1 MCNLPNSAKVQAI
14 KIMCFSKLTFYF
26 PNMSFPEYVL
36 KDLEN
41 IIVEKLRSWFD
52 LNSSTTRSFFFT
64 PKQCGGLGIPQPRA
78 LYYAYRLSFVLSV
91 LNSDDTAV
99 RKRARDSLNLH
110 MCKRKIPTAQP
121 GETSFGGFSVSGD
134 KLNKKTKTHWPKSY
148 WVHIFEMCQREAI
161 SLKFRDDMYVFE
173 TIGDDG
179 SDFIIESHEGF
190 KLFYK
195 QKCCSKSFNYWK
207 ELKSQ
212 GRYIR
217 ETQDID
223 FKLTMHIFNNHK
235 IDDTIRN
242 FCTKYRLQLLTCQ
255 SLLHVY
261 YPQVHDKKCEMCG
274 FHSETVSHVLNGC
287 ASFKLNYQNRHN
299 RVVNCIF
306 DKIQH
311 TQNSNTVLKDKVLK
325 PSMFNSSNESFNHP
339 HTRPDITVINDEEM
353 SVKITEI
360 AIPYDCHISTCF
372 QHKFDKYFPLS
383 LEINQLGYHTEIIIL
398 LIGSMGS
405 VHSKFVS
412 GLRKININRCEA
424 IFLAQYCSISAAIG
438 SYKVWKKRC
447 SFLDS

>member
-1 MCNLPNSAKVQAI
+1 
-14 KIMCFSKLTFYF
+14 
-26 PNMSFPEYVL
+26 
-36 KDLEN
+36 
-41 IIVEKLRSWFD
+41 
-52 LNSSTTRSFFFT
+52 
-64 PKQCGGLGIPQPRA
+64 
-78 LYYAYRLSFVLSV
+78 
-91 LNSDDTAV
+91 
-99 RKRARDSLNLH
+99 
-110 MCKRKIPTAQP
+110 
-121 GETSFGGFSVSGD
+121 
-134 KLNKKTKTHWPKSY
+134 
-148 WVHIFEMCQREAI
+148 
-161 SLKFRDDMYVFE
+161 
-173 TIGDDG
+173 
-179 SDFIIESHEGF
+179 
-190 KLFYK
+190 
-195 QKCCSKSFNYWK
+195 
-207 ELKSQ
+207 
-212 GRYIR
+212 
-217 ETQDID
+217 
-223 FKLTMHIFNNHK
+223 
-235 IDDTIRN
+235 
-242 FCTKYRLQLLTCQ
+242 
-255 SLLHVY
+255 
-261 YPQVHDKKCEMCG
+261 MCG